1 MAKKSNPVKRVY
13 DKFLTFFRP
22 DQIEDANKQFKT
34 FVDVPEDDPFV
45 ETFSVV
51 DDAVDKL
58 AQGGIVGYNSTS
70 SYKNLVYGRIPHDK
84 PMRLKFYRNMAF
96 FPEVHDAIDEI
107 CDACVNF
114 DENEKFVNLICNDKD
129 LTEDQKL
136 SLVDE
141 FENFISLFD
150 IENDGWNYFYDLIVD
165 GELAFENL
173 MDENKKDLGIV
184 GVKRIPTDSF
194 EYLIDINMNIVGL
207 LVNARI
213 IFDKTGDVD
222 KIDIKRTLNDVN
234 DLRDTTVKH
243 VYAKRGKSAIIPFH
257 INQVTLINSGK
268 YNLDK
273 TISYPYLESARRAY
287 RQLSLI
293 EDAIIIYRL
302 VRAPERLV
310 FNIDTGSLPPSKAEE
325 MVFKM
330 MKRYQNKKVYDPA
343 TGSVVNDYDP
353 HQMIENYFFPKM
365 DGSSGSTVNTL
376 QSGQSLG
383 NLEDLQY
390 FLRKL
395 YLSLKVPFDR
405 FSEQP
410 IPVEKS
416 ETISYEEYRFGKFVM
431 RIQQQFAKGLFH
443 GFITHLKLIG
453 LWEKFK
459 LNKRSCKIVFTKP
472 TNFDLYEQQ
481 RLINLRMDNFNKAT
495 EHEMFSKDLAA
506 IKYLKMS
513 EHDLAQNY
521 KYVESEML
529 RAAYLNRKVDSISEY
544 GTPYGADVAAT
555 TGAGAEGE
563 LGGGGLGD
571 IGLGNL
577 GGGKPEAGGE
587 VNATPEGGAKTEP
600 EAGGEETAQPEGE
613 F

>member
-1 MAKKSNPVKRVY
+1 MAKKSSRVKTVV

-22 DQIEDANKQFKT
+22 DQITDANKNFEP
-34 FVDVPEDDPFV
+34 FVDVPEDDPYV
-45 ETFSVV
+45 ETYSVV
-51 DDAVDKL
+51 DDAVDKV
-58 AQGGIVGYNSTS
+58 ASGSVSGYDSTS
-70 SYKNLVYGRIPHDK
+70 SYKNLVYGKIPFDK
-84 PMRLKFYRNMAF
+84 PKRLRFYRNMAF
-96 FPEVHDAIDEI
+96 FPEVNDAVDEI
-107 CDACVNF
+107 VDSCINY
-114 DENEKFVNLICNDKD
+114 DENENFVNLVASDKNFSD
-129 LTEDQKL
+129 DQNGTLKE
-136 SLVDE
+136 E
-141 FENFISLFD
+141 FENYVALFD
-150 IENDGWNYFYDLIVD
+150 IENEGWNYFYDLVVD

-173 MDENKKDLGIV
+173 MDEKKRDLGIV

-194 EYLIDINMNIVGL
+194 EYLIDINMTIVGI

-234 DLRDTTVKH
+234 DLRNTSVKH
-243 VYAKRGKSAIIPFH
+243 MYGKRGKNAIIPFP
-257 INQVTLINSGK
+257 INQITLINTGK

-273 TISYPYLESARRAY
+273 TVSFPVLESARRAY

-330 MKRYQNKKVYDPA
+330 MKRYQNKQVYDPVNG
-343 TGSVVNDYDP
+343 TVVNDYDP

-365 DGSSGSTVNTL
+365 DGASGTTVQSL

-405 FSEQP
+405 FSDQP
-410 IPVEKS
+410 VPVEKS
-416 ETISYEEYRFGKFVM
+416 ETISYEEYRFGKFIM
-431 RIQQQFAKGLFH
+431 RIQQQFAKGLFN
-443 GFITHLKLIG
+443 GFCTHLKLIG

-459 LNKRSCKIVFTKP
+459 MTKRSFKIVFTRP
-472 TNFDLYEQQ
+472 TSFDLYEQQ
-481 RLINLRMDNFNKAT
+481 KLLNLKMDNFNRAT
-495 EHEMFSKDLAA
+495 ENEMFSKDLAA
-506 IKYLKMS
+506 MKYLGLS
-513 EHDLAQNY
+513 EQELEDNFTR
-521 KYVESEML
+521 VEAEML
-529 RAAYLNRKVDSISEY
+529 RAAYLNRKVDSITEY
-544 GTPYGADVAAT
+544 GTPYGADVAQT
-555 TGAGAEGE
+555 TGGGEEDMEGGMDGGMGGDLGGDLEGGEGGGDVNAAPEAGASAGAE
-563 LGGGGLGD
+563 
-571 IGLGNL
+571 
-577 GGGKPEAGGE
+577 A
-587 VNATPEGGAKTEP
+587 A
-600 EAGGEETAQPEGE
+600 PEGE